1 MPIPKGTTVRQVVP
15 VIEGVVNARR
25 LNDDTG
31 EVEYLVAYAAAD
43 GEPAER
49 WFLESQI
56 AAVAAP
62 DAGDPAQQ
70 EG

>member
-31 EVEYLVAYAAAD
+31 EVEYLVAYVSN